1 MKLALMKL
9 RPQGEKD
16 FSLDLNEAVIQNEF
30 ENISLSYFKI
40 TE

>member
-1 MKLALMKL
+1 MKLALMKM

-16 FSLDLNEAVIQNEF
+16 FSLNLNEAVIQNEF
-30 ENISLSYFKI
+30 ENFSLSYFKV